1 MTQLPFALLLSV
13 LVVGCVKRHCPPPA
27 PRTPPVIA
35 SLVCAAGRSLEVED
49 GACPDGVDEPEEALA
64 LTLDVL
70 SSAWLDVD
78 DVLVWV
84 DDAVGLN
91 DELVGCGVALDV
103 VVSS

>member
-1 MTQLPFALLLSV
+1 M
-13 LVVGCVKRHCPPPA
+13 
-27 PRTPPVIA
+27 IA

-49 GACPDGVDEPEEALA
+49 GAYPDGDEEPEEALKP
-64 LTLDVL
+64 TLDVL
-70 SSAWLDVD
+70 SSAGLDID

>member
-13 LVVGCVKRHCPPPA
+13 LAVGCVKRHCPPPA
-27 PRTPPVIA
+27 LRTPPVIT
-35 SLVCAAGRSLEVED
+35 SLVCAAGRSLED
-49 GACPDGVDEPEEALA
+49 GDDEPEEALA
-64 LTLDVL
+64 PLTLDVL
-70 SSAWLDVD
+70 PSVGLDVD